1 MDLTQLPSFNNLKAF
16 AAAAKFGSFKR
27 AANALNVTPTAISH
41 QIKTLEDHL
50 KVKLFDRKIRAISLT
65 PEGQKLALTTQSIFN
80 QLEATLSEIQSAH
93 AHVRISCC
101 TSFAT
106 LWLAPRLPEFQKAHP
121 DIQIEICASDH
132 TIDINNQR
140 SIHLAIRYG
149 LAAAENSEEIYLCTE
164 MMRAYKS
171 ANVSH
176 GDRQKDSLFVVNWQD
191 NPDLENLPW
200 QTYYDPT
207 AFRITYFEQ
216 EQYVLQAT
224 LTGQGVGLLSDIL
237 CSASINQQWLLPI
250 PSMPAFP
257 GYSYSLRTSVH
268 ARNNRFVHI
277 VRDWL
282 VTKLSQPEKQC

>member
-1 MDLTQLPSFNNLKAF
+1 MISNKFINNENKNILKYKLLNANF
-16 AAAAKFGSFKR
+16 LASNTPLLRYRGNNKR
-27 AANALNVTPTAISH
+27 
-41 QIKTLEDHL
+41 
-50 KVKLFDRKIRAISLT
+50 
-65 PEGQKLALTTQSIFN
+65 
-80 QLEATLSEIQSAH
+80 
-93 AHVRISCC
+93 
-101 TSFAT
+101 
-106 LWLAPRLPEFQKAHP
+106 
-121 DIQIEICASDH
+121 
-132 TIDINNQR
+132 NQR
-140 SIHLAIRYG
+140 SIDSTISYG
-149 LAAAENSEEIYLCTE
+149 HAAAENSEEIYLCIE

-176 GDRQKDSLFVVNWQD
+176 GDRQKDGLFVVNWQD

-257 GYSYSLRTSVH
+257 GYSYSLGTSVH